1 MVSPPPLIA
10 TSTAWIGNKVLPAPS
25 TTLNDSG
32 PRASGSPP
40 PNGMVS
46 DFLGVVVLAFLM
58 FFVCFLSFLWF
69 SYVFSMFPEVFIC
82 FLCFSHGFPMFFL
95 CFLTFFVWLL
105 CVSHAFPMFLL
116 CFSFVFMKP
125 PTPTH
130 IHRGGL
136 EGTITI
142 PRGGWPGD
150 PDHKLSIIIHL
161 VALFTAWSSGWDPVV
176 STS

>member
-1 MVSPPPLIA
+1 MSAPSKSAIIHLVALFTMGSLGGPCGQPPPPLIA

-82 FLCFSHGFPMFFL
+82 FLCFSHGFPMFFYV
-95 CFLTFFVWLL
+95 FLRFLYGS
-105 CVSHAFPMFLL
+105 CAFPMLFLCFCCVFLL
-116 CFSFVFMKP
+116 FS
-125 PTPTH
+125 
-130 IHRGGL
+130 
-136 EGTITI
+136 
-142 PRGGWPGD
+142 
-150 PDHKLSIIIHL
+150 
-161 VALFTAWSSGWDPVV
+161 
-176 STS
+176 